1 LAKDKAKSALFH
13 SLALTPLGLL
23 QDDFRSVCDMNLIPR
38 IILATC
44 FMASFAH
51 AAKQPNVVLILVDD
65 LGWAGLSCYGNDL
78 HETPHLDKLAKQGV
92 RFTDAYAASPVCT
105 PTRVAIL
112 TGKHPARLHMTI
124 WRESALNRGNRKLLQ
139 PVCVDSLPVKHLTL
153 AEILKEAGYFNAHFG
168 KWHVGRAESYP
179 QAHGFHLNVGGTLWG
194 APQTF
199 WYPYN
204 GNSYFRDWRYVPD
217 LEPGREGDYLT
228 DRLTDK
234 ALEVMEE
241 QAKAKR
247 PFYLNLWYH
256 TVHTPIEGKPELV
269 ERYRKR
275 IKPDSI
281 RKNPHYAAMV
291 HSMDENVGRV
301 LAKLDQLGIAD
312 DTLVVFTSDNGG
324 FVNTCRLNKG
334 LQVANNAP
342 LRSGKGSCYEG
353 GVRVPLIVRGPG
365 VARGKTSVEPVYAC
379 DLYPTLLRATGL
391 GDKAKEGVDGIDFT
405 PVLRDP
411 KAKLSRDALYFHYPH
426 YYPTTT
432 PVSAVRKGDWKLL
445 EYFEDGRVEL
455 FNLKKDLGE
464 TKDLSTTEPK
474 IAKALATEL
483 RAWRQEVGA
492 LLPEPNPA
500 RK

>member
-1 LAKDKAKSALFH
+1 MI
-13 SLALTPLGLL
+13 
-23 QDDFRSVCDMNLIPR
+23 SVLYLDMKHISR

-44 FMASFAH
+44 LLASSVH
-51 AAKQPNVVLILVDD
+51 AAKRPNVVLILADD

-124 WRESALNRGNRKLLQ
+124 WRESAHNRGNRKLLQ
-139 PVCVDSLPVKHLTL
+139 PVCLDSLPVKHLTL
-153 AEILKEAGYFNAHFG
+153 AEILKEAGYFNAHLG
-168 KWHVGRAESYP
+168 KWHVGTAESYP
-179 QAHGFHLNVGGTLWG
+179 QAHGFHLNVGGTFWG

-204 GNSYFRDWRYVPD
+204 GDSYFRDWRYVPD
-217 LEPGREGDYLT
+217 LEPGREGEYLT

-234 ALEVMEE
+234 ALEVMEH

-256 TVHTPIEGKPELV
+256 TVHAPIEGKPELV

-275 IKPDSI
+275 IKPSSI

-291 HSMDENVGRV
+291 HSLDENVGRV

-324 FVNTCRLNKG
+324 FVNSCKLNKG
-334 LQVANNAP
+334 LQVANNSP

-365 VARGKTSVEPVYAC
+365 VVKGKTTAEPVYAC
-379 DLYPTLLRATGL
+379 DLYPTLLRAAGL
-391 GDKAKEGVDGIDFT
+391 ADKAKEGIDGVDFT
-405 PVLRDP
+405 PVLRNP
-411 KAKLSRDALYFHYPH
+411 KAKLSREALYFHYPH
-426 YYPTTT
+426 YYLTTT

-464 TKDLSTTEPK
+464 KTDLSSARPE
-474 IAKALATEL
+474 IAKRLATEL

-492 LLPEPNPA
+492 LVPEPNPA

>member
-1 LAKDKAKSALFH
+1 
-13 SLALTPLGLL
+13 LALTSLGLL
-23 QDDFRSVCDMNLIPR
+23 QDDFRYTCDLKPQVVPNMKLIAR
-38 IILATC
+38 IILASYLLA
-44 FMASFAH
+44 FSVH
-51 AAKQPNVVLILVDD
+51 AAKRPNVVLILADD

-78 HETPHLDKLAKQGV
+78 HQTPHLDNLAKQGV

-124 WRESALNRGNRKLLQ
+124 WRESALNRGKRKLLQ
-139 PVCVDSLPVKHLTL
+139 PVCLDSLPRKHLTL
-153 AEILKEAGYFNAHFG
+153 AEILKEAGYFNAHLG

-199 WYPYN
+199 WYPFA
-204 GNSYFRDWRYVPD
+204 GDSYFRDWRYVPG
-217 LEPGREGDYLT
+217 LEPGREGEYLT

-234 ALEVMEE
+234 ALEVME
-241 QAKAKR
+241 QQSKAKR

-275 IKPDSI
+275 VKPDSI

-291 HSMDENVGRV
+291 HSLDENVGRV
-301 LAKLDQLGIAD
+301 LDKLDQLEIAD

-324 FVNTCRLNKG
+324 FVNSCKLNKG
-334 LQVANNAP
+334 LRVADNSP

-365 VARGKTSVEPVYAC
+365 VVEGKTSVEPVYAC
-379 DLYPTLLRATGL
+379 DLYPTLLRAAGL
-391 GDKAKEGVDGIDFT
+391 SGKAKEGVDGVDFT
-405 PVLRDP
+405 PILRDP
-411 KAKLSRDALYFHYPH
+411 KAKLSREALYFHYPH
-426 YYPTTT
+426 YYHTTT

-455 FNLKKDLGE
+455 FNLKNDIGEKTDLASARPE
-464 TKDLSTTEPK
+464 V
-474 IAKALATEL
+474 AKRLAAEL
-483 RAWRQEVGA
+483 RAWRKEVGA
-492 LLPEPNPA
+492 LMPEPNPD